1 MISESISGSAMNPC
15 GLNLDIAEFP
25 KKLNLHNAYWKKYVE
40 HQLIVNLSH
49 QMSGA
54 ADFFDQ

>member
-1 MISESISGSAMNPC
+1 MNPC